1 MAKAPPELTEALRRV
16 EPDIQALAAAARAVV
31 LDVIGPCYEQ
41 IVSMSRVVSVLY
53 STTEKRMKDNICAI
67 VVYRHYVNLMFTRG
81 VDLKD
86 PSGLLEGS
94 GKAIRH
100 VKLRTPADVDAPAVR
115 RLIAQARKRQ
125 GLAKPDKALRKTMT
139 SVKTRAA
146 EPRQPAWP
154 RLF

>member
-1 MAKAPPELTEALRRV
+1 MAITPPELTEALRRV
-16 EPDIQALAAAARAVV
+16 EPDIQDLAAAARAVV

-53 STTEKRMKDNICAI
+53 SSTGKPMKDNICAL
-67 VVYRHYVNLMFTRG
+67 VVYRGHVNLMFVRG

-100 VKLRTPADVDAPAVR
+100 VKLRTPADVDTPAVR
-115 RLIAQARKRQ
+115 RLIAQATKRE
-125 GLAKPDKALRKTMT
+125 GLAKPDTPLRTTQT
-139 SVKTRAA
+139 SVKSRTV
-146 EPRQPAWP
+146 EPGQPAWP